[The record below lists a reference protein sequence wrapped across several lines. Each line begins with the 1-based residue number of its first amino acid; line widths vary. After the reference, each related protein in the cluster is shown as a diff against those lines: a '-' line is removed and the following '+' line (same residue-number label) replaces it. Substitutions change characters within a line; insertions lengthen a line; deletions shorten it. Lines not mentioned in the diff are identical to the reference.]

1 MDRLPLRELR
11 LELLQKCTLA
21 CVHCSAES
29 SPSATR
35 ALDSE
40 LVLRL
45 LREGITLGLESVVFT
60 GGEPLIDSNLAMY
73 VAEASRLRVR
83 TTIFTAGYLKAQTGA
98 MRIVELAGAGLQQ
111 VNVSIYS
118 TDASTNARITRKPDS
133 LQLSQSVLKAAVKH
147 GLTTEVHF
155 VPMAPNI
162 GDLEQVAT
170 WAAASGINRLS
181 VLKYVPQGRGR
192 LAYDA
197 LAPAPT
203 DERRL
208 RSRIDN
214 VIKSHPKLR
223 IHVGPSFGFL
233 GLTEPVSCE
242 AGFAALSVRSD
253 GLAFPCD
260 AFKGLPDSEF
270 LRNGGARRDLTKS
283 SLKEVWKSCPYLC
296 STRDFIMKNTAD
308 GTIRCAQGCVSQ
320 SIYRKAQ

>member
-1 MDRLPLRELR
+1 MDKLTLRELR

-21 CVHCSAES
+21 CAHCSAES

-45 LREGITLGLESVVFT
+45 LNEGVPLGLKSVVFT
-60 GGEPLIDSNLAMY
+60 GGEPLIEPNLCRY
-73 VAEASRLRVR
+73 VAAANELNVR
-83 TTIFTAGYLKAQTGA
+83 STIFTAGYLKAQTGA
-98 MRIVELAGAGLQQ
+98 ARIADLAHAGLNQ

-118 TDASTNARITRKPDS
+118 TDSATNARITRKPDS
-133 LQLSQSVLKAAVKH
+133 LQLSQSVLNAAVKH
-147 GLTTEVHF
+147 GLTTEIHF

-162 GDLEQVAT
+162 ADLEEVAK
-170 WAAASGINRLS
+170 WAADSGINRLS

-203 DERRL
+203 DELRL
-208 RSRIDN
+208 RARIESIMN
-214 VIKSHPKLR
+214 LHPNLR
-223 IHVGPSFGFL
+223 FHVGPSFGFL
-233 GLTEPVSCE
+233 GLTDVASCE
-242 AGFAALSVRSD
+242 AGFAAMSVRSD

-260 AFKGLPDSEF
+260 AFKGVADSEF
-270 LRNGGARRDLTKS
+270 LKCGDSRRDLTKS
-283 SLKEVWKSCPYLC
+283 SLAKVWQSCPYLC
-296 STRDFIMKNTAD
+296 AVRAFISENTATD
-308 GTIRCAQGCVSQ
+308 AVRCAQGCVSQ